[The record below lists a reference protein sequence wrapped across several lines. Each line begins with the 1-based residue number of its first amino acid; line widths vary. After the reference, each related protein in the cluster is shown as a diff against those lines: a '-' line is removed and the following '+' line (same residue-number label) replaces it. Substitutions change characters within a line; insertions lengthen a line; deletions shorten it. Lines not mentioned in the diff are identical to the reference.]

1 MKLGGFYLRT
11 AQVLPIYEV
20 SARFSGPVSVIYGTN
35 DQVVN
40 PKYAKK
46 YDDVYENSELH
57 AITDAD
63 HSFTGRYQQSAAN
76 LTAQFLKPLF

>member
-40 PKYAKK
+40 PKYAKNTMIFMK
-46 YDDVYENSELH
+46 IANFMPLRMQ
-57 AITDAD
+57 ITDSLVNTKSQ
-63 HSFTGRYQQSAAN
+63 HQI
-76 LTAQFLKPLF
+76 